1 MARHP
6 RPDRPKSQERD
17 GGHCA
22 DPDVHTELHALLDRF
37 EPARP
42 RHPAR
47 LVGEAIEILGHAHD
61 SLRNGRCRRT
71 VRDARR
77 MLVNMLETAY
87 GGRTTTTTSSGGNSS
102 GGNSS
107 SSGGG
112 GGQRANTHGGG
123 QK

>member
-6 RPDRPKSQERD
+6 RPGPPKSQKRD
-17 GGHCA
+17 DGHCA
-22 DPDVHTELHALLDRF
+22 GQDVHTELHALLDRC

-42 RHPAR
+42 KHPAR

-87 GGRTTTTTSSGGNSS
+87 GGRISGG
-102 GGNSS
+102 GGG
-107 SSGGG
+107 GGG
-112 GGQRANTHGGG
+112 GGQRANAHRGGP
-123 QK
+123 K